1 MAKQFNGPVTF
12 VAGVTM
18 NGDLTTLGTGTH
30 SGANTFSDTSKFTGG
45 EPAITS
51 VFPGLAISGS
61 GDLVVQH
68 SGTFGSTVQ
77 ISGSVYA
84 RGGVIPPQPNAG
96 ALVDDT
102 AVLTAAQI
110 SARVLTFDGS
120 APRSKATDTAANIVA
135 GLGLTANNDSADF
148 YIINTEASNPNFKL
162 TITAGSGVTLVGNMV
177 VQANAGD
184 THQTHGAQLSG
195 SASGGFRLQRRGAS
209 AVPLYR
215 IS

>member
-1 MAKQFNGPVTF
+1 M
-12 VAGVTM
+12 
-18 NGDLTTLGTGTH
+18 
-30 SGANTFSDTSKFTGG
+30 
-45 EPAITS
+45 
-51 VFPGLAISGS
+51 
-61 GDLVVQH
+61 
-68 SGTFGSTVQ
+68 Q

-84 RGGVIPPQPNAG
+84 RGGVVPPQPNAG

-209 AVPLYR
+209 AVHLYR